1 MRLHNILIG
10 VAYAIGA
17 LLLVLVVVLPVFAL
31 VSVIYD
37 DGAGILPLLIVTVLA
52 WAVLAWLLARRRVR
66 L

>member
-1 MRLHNILIG
+1 MRLHNLLIG

-17 LLLVLVVVLPVFAL
+17 MLLVLVVVLPVFAL

-37 DGAGILPLLIVTVLA
+37 DGGGILPLLITTVVA
-52 WAVLAWLLARRRVR
+52 WAVLAWLLARRSVH